1 VIRKKKNK
9 MKAYL
14 FYIQEKKR
22 GEIMAMIFT
31 TAYWELRETN
41 KVKIYILRQALPH
54 PEVI

>member
-1 VIRKKKNK
+1 